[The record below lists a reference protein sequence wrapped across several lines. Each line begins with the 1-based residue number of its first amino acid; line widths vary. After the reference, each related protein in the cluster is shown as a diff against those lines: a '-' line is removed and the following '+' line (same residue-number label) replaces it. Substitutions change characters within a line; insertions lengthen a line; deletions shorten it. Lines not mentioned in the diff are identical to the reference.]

1 MIRWPLVAAIVVG
14 VVHAMTIAA
23 IAVGLP
29 QELRAPTAR
38 DHPSCIRIA
47 DPERRQRCEASTLP
61 ASYSPMDMGR
71 PDYGRPTRGGGH
83 AHGSGTPIDLLTGP
97 AGAPQRT
104 ITLTA
109 ATGRQVVG
117 GIDQPVLT
125 FNGTTPGPTLVLRQG
140 ELVEVRLR
148 NENVAQ
154 GVTMHWHGVDVPGRE
169 DGVAGV
175 TQDAVLPGGQ
185 YLYRFVVPDAGTYW
199 YHTHQDSVRSVA
211 RGLLGAL
218 VVLPATAPLAESP
231 SPVDVTALVHT
242 YGPVTTLNGAVG
254 STAVEVAS
262 GALARVR
269 MINTDNGPRL
279 VSASVPYRV
288 VAIDGT
294 DIEGG
299 VDLADT
305 FVELPA
311 GGRADLLVPVT
322 AAGSRV
328 GILGGASLALGPAG
342 ADPPPLT
349 ARVRF
354 DALGYGTPGDA
365 QRARAALGPVTVR
378 FDYRVSRRLGFL
390 DGQFGNWY
398 TINGRTIPDVP
409 MFMVRPGDVVLFRVS
424 NRTPLVHPMHLHGH
438 HALVVSRNG
447 VPATGAP
454 WWVDSLEVD
463 PGESYDLMFAADNPG
478 VWMFHCHNLPHAR
491 AGLMTHLMYEG
502 VSTPYRIGRV
512 SRQLTNEPE

>member
-1 MIRWPLVAAIVVG
+1 MI
-14 VVHAMTIAA
+14 
-23 IAVGLP
+23 
-29 QELRAPTAR
+29 
-38 DHPSCIRIA
+38 
-47 DPERRQRCEASTLP
+47 
-61 ASYSPMDMGR
+61 
-71 PDYGRPTRGGGH
+71 
-83 AHGSGTPIDLLTGP
+83 
-97 AGAPQRT
+97 
-104 ITLTA
+104 
-109 ATGRQVVG
+109 G
-117 GIDQPVLT
+117 GIEQPVLT

-154 GVTMHWHGVDVPGRE
+154 GVTIHWHGVDVPGRE

-185 YLYRFVVPDAGTYW
+185 YVYRFVVPDAGTYW

-218 VVLPATAPLAESP
+218 VVLPSP
-231 SPVDVTALVHT
+231 SPPATEPEPVDVTALVHT
-242 YGPVTTLNGAVG
+242 YGPVTTINGAAG
-254 STAVEVAS
+254 STAVDLPD
-262 GALARVR
+262 GAIARVR

-279 VSASVPYRV
+279 VTASVPFRV

-294 DIEGG
+294 DIERRGE
-299 VDLADT
+299 LSDT

-322 AAGSRV
+322 AGGSRV
-328 GILGGASLALGPAG
+328 GVLGGPVLVLGPAG
-342 ADPPPLT
+342 VGSAATHGTHP
-349 ARVRF
+349 VRRPRLR
-354 DALGYGTPGDA
+354 D
-365 QRARAALGPVTVR
+365 ARAMRSGRALPSDPVTVR

-390 DGQFGNWY
+390 DGRFGDWY

-409 MFMVRPGDVVLFRVS
+409 MFMVRRGDVVLVRVS

-447 VPATGAP
+447 VPATGAA

-463 PGESYDLMFAADNPG
+463 PGESYDLMLVADNPG

-512 SRQLTNEPE
+512 SGESDERAGVRRLDVRPTPARAGRTRSRGSRPRCPRRAP